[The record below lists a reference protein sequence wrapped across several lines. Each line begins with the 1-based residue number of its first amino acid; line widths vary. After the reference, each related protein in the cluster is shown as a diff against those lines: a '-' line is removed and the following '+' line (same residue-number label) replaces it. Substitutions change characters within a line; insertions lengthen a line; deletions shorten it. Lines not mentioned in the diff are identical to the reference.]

1 MALYNLSTETFEN
14 KVLVTKEKQRAYRL
28 TVKGTDGELIPMGT
42 ILVRDFNDGKYRK
55 ALNSDFSDNFTGAQ
69 ALFAIV
75 TSPIKIKEG
84 ETEIITG
91 NVMFRGE
98 VHRKAVIYPT
108 PTNIEKMDFALSLVG
123 LYVIGR

>member
-55 ALNSDFSDNFTGAQ
+55 ALNSDFSDNATGYQ
-69 ALFAIV
+69 GLFVVV
-75 TSPIKIKEG
+75 TSPIKIKDG
-84 ETEIITG
+84 ETEIVTG
-91 NVMFRGE
+91 NIMFRGE
-98 VHRKAVIYPT
+98 VHRKELIYPT
-108 PTNIEKMDFALSLVG
+108 PANAPKMDFALGLVG
-123 LYVIGR
+123 IYVIGR